1 MALGDFNEAVASINK
16 VLDLD
21 PKNEDANILHALILS
36 KSGNFSGA
44 LNGLQ

>member
-1 MALGDFNEAVASINK
+1 MALGDFHEAVASINK

-36 KSGNFSGA
+36 KSGNFSAA
-44 LNGLQ
+44 LNGL